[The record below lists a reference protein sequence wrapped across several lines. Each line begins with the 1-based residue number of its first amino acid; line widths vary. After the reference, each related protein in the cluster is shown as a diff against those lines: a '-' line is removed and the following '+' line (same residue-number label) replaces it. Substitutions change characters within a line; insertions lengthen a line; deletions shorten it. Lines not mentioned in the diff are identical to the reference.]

1 MKNKRVISRVFLLLV
16 QLVLIISIIINL
28 AFLIIDIEYR
38 FSIEVP
44 LINNILQSL
53 MSTQMILIILNIIII
68 TLIHDCSNILKRG

>member
-68 TLIHDCSNILKRG
+68 TLIHDCSNILKRR